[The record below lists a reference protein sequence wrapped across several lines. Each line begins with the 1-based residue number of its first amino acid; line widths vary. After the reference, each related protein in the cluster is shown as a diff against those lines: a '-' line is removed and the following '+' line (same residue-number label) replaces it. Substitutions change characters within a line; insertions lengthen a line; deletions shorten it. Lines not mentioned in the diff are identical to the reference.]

1 MALNTSQLL
10 KDMLGAAQP
19 VLKNFWKEAKPYA
32 EMEFRN
38 FAQNLVMI
46 EKLKLQGVINK
57 EKALIHID
65 IQKNSFRTVLLT
77 IEGLGVLAVEAALNA
92 ALGVIKKTVN
102 TAIGWILL

>member
-1 MALNTSQLL
+1 MALNTSQLF

-19 VLKNFWKEAKPYA
+19 ILIKFWKEAKPYA
-32 EMEFRN
+32 ETEFKSL
-38 FAQNLVMI
+38 AQNLVMI

-77 IEGLGVLAVEAALNA
+77 IEGLGALAVENALNA
-92 ALGVIKKTVN
+92 ALGVVKKTVN
-102 TAIGWILL
+102 TAIGWNLL